1 MSIISYKEYK
11 IANDKDYFVKN
22 NMLLEMAQLNDV
34 STLPVYFDDDDIEFL
49 SSFPTP
55 LWSMALYQRYEI
67 FLRKALF
74 ERCEQRINVEHAIYD
89 EYVRIIKDFGK
100 KKYLNTTKK
109 EIEINFE
116 SIKNLEETKNLNISD
131 EEINKIDKQ
140 IILDWIDNT
149 VLVKK
154 HNEEK
159 DLEPIKTED
168 NKQFFELSKTHYITS
183 SIKGK
188 VGKNKICEKCK
199 GKGSIESDEESE
211 RCNLCYGTGKIFVNP
226 IEFEWDGKKFVTTQQ
241 QNTIKNISLNEKIIE
256 ITYDENYKNSIE
268 GMTIVITYDYNT
280 FNEEAIKDFAQ
291 LETYNIIKKNM
302 PFPVKSN
309 DFDPDKEDDY
319 DFSSIETS
327 SRLLAGKIRAKS
339 FIIRLI
345 AKLEQDNNEPHFKGS
360 GLENSEGQYGYDL
373 SGGFDPNKRCS
384 KESAITGFLFPQKDT
399 ISTSIKE
406 FLSDNHHEY
415 YGKTHE
421 FKNYKDCLGKIQ
433 LKQGEMIWVKSPDI
447 VILMK
452 YHKKKLYNDNSN
464 IGTTKYK
471 NINVIFKFIE
481 NETSEN
487 IKNMKEELI
496 EEYGKE
502 AYEDSIK
509 KLKNLHDIKVNLK
522 YTETERKQKF
532 ETIKDDNAKSKF
544 KFAEEKEVSYG
555 PVMGIKK
562 GALGDTDHLEGIKS
576 LIQSRV
582 YTALRNSSHNGN
594 DENFSFEYFTNRVKS
609 KYNLPIHPIDDWEDI
624 NKKSTNG
631 QKNIYIKKLLENNDT
646 ITDANDKKEIENY
659 LNKYDGSTENTII
672 AIKELLKNG
681 RNIFGIIANKIAN
694 TIIRE
699 LIKDKKISIPHQK
712 NKHLDHPAKSHVTH
726 HELSGKNWKGGNIVL
741 PSQMKSIKYINEKG
755 EVEERKLNVA
765 LVLPSQP
772 HRPFKSKDDYKYGK
786 DDEFKDNTIYK
797 SDEEKRSG
805 HYGERELV
813 SREDHEMGGS
823 QLLGART
830 PGLKLNSNEKP
841 QQTYPK
847 GTPQYIQ
854 AYKSIN
860 ERSDMVHTPVKDM
873 KISNIEEVKEAI
885 GKNKQK
891 DYYNIDE
898 ETERPIY
905 IETICK
911 VFKKIHGSREK
922 IAICFEKLLNYL
934 EEQVRNNLRNKMISY
949 KEEILDPNDKEKEKK
964 IKKARNTFKKW
975 LFFKLKSKVQEH
987 NVCENDDT
995 GSRRL
1000 SPFKGEVGKT
1010 VNNTGGDEGNREQ
1023 EDTLPGDETATKDL
1037 YKAFTNEVEGKKD
1050 PIENLKTKRK
1060 ITDVRKDLQN
1070 DKTIDGEF
1078 VKKAITH
1085 IENNF
1090 KNIYSIGIERDELI
1104 NKAMSLANDYLKS
1117 DKLFNGYSNRFYKKV
1132 ESRIKNF
1139 CTEYLD
1145 ELINELKNDIDPEPI
1160 TTTNIAPEPI
1170 MTTNI
1175 APEPIMTTPEPTTTI
1190 TTTTTPPPRKS
1201 IRDYAKKKIN

>member
-22 NMLLEMAQLNDV
+22 NMLLEMAQLDDV

-55 LWSMALYQRYEI
+55 LWSMALYQRYNT
-67 FLRKALF
+67 FLRNALF
-74 ERCEQRINVEHAIYD
+74 ERCKQRLNVEHAIYN
-89 EYVRIIKDFGK
+89 EYTRIIKDFGK
-100 KKYLNTTKK
+100 KIYSNTTKK

-116 SIKNLEETKNLNISD
+116 SIKNLEKTKNLNISD
-131 EEINKIDKQ
+131 EDINKTDKQ

-154 HNEEK
+154 QNEEN
-159 DLEPIKTED
+159 LESIKTED

-183 SIKGK
+183 SIKVK
-188 VGKNKICEKCK
+188 VEKNKICEKCQ
-199 GKGSIESDEESE
+199 GSGSIESDDESE
-211 RCNLCYGTGKIFVNP
+211 RCNLCYGTGKISVNP
-226 IEFEWDGKKFVTTQQ
+226 IEFKWDGKKFVTTQQ

-268 GMTIVITYDYNT
+268 GTTIVITYDYNT
-280 FNEEAIKDFAQ
+280 FDEESIKDFAQ
-291 LETYNIIKKNM
+291 LETYNIIKKYM

-309 DFDPDKEDDY
+309 NFDPEKEDDY
-319 DFSSIETS
+319 DFSSIEVS
-327 SRLLAGKIRAKS
+327 SERLAGKIRAKS

-360 GLENSEGQYGYDL
+360 GLEGSEGQYGYDL
-373 SGGFDPNKRCS
+373 SGGFNPNKRCS
-384 KESAITGFLFPQKDT
+384 KESAITGFLVPQKDT

-421 FKNYKDCLGKIQ
+421 FKNYEDCLG
-433 LKQGEMIWVKSPDI
+433 EMKVISEQRIWVKSPDI

-452 YHKKKLYNDNSN
+452 YHKKELYNDF
-464 IGTTKYK
+464 K
-471 NINVIFKFIE
+471 NINVIFKFIK

-496 EEYGKE
+496 KEYGKE

-509 KLKNLHDIKVNLK
+509 KLKNLHDIKVNVE

-532 ETIKDDNAKSKF
+532 ETIKDDNIKSKF

-555 PVMGIKK
+555 PIMGIKK

-582 YTALRNSSHNGN
+582 YNALRNSINSGN
-594 DENFSFEYFTNRVKS
+594 DETFSFKYFTNGVES
-609 KYNLPIHPIDDWEDI
+609 KYNLPIHPMDDWEDV

-646 ITDANDKKEIENY
+646 ITDTNHKEKIKTYLYEYDNND
-659 LNKYDGSTENTII
+659 TII
-672 AIKELLKNG
+672 AIKTFSSKG

-694 TIIRE
+694 KIMKE

-712 NKHLDHPAKSHVTH
+712 NKYLDHPAKSHVTH

-741 PSQMKSIKYINEKG
+741 PNQMKSIKYINEKG

-765 LVLPSQP
+765 LVLPSHP
-772 HRPFKSKDDYKYGK
+772 HRPFKSGDDYEYEK
-786 DDEFKDNTIYK
+786 DDEFKDNTIY
-797 SDEEKRSG
+797 SDEEEKRTG
-805 HYGERELV
+805 HYGDRAKVTSEEN
-813 SREDHEMGGS
+813 EMGGS
-823 QLLGART
+823 QLPGART
-830 PGLKLNSNEKP
+830 PGLKLNSNDKP
-841 QQTYPK
+841 KQTYPK

-860 ERSDMVHTPVKDM
+860 ERSDMVYTPIIDM
-873 KISNIEEVKEAI
+873 GISNIKEVKEAI
-885 GKNKQK
+885 KKYKKENN
-891 DYYNIDE
+891 YNIDDE
-898 ETERPIY
+898 RERPIY
-905 IETICK
+905 IEAICE
-911 VFKKIHGSREK
+911 VFKSIHGSREK
-922 IAICFEKLLNYL
+922 IAICFETFLNYL
-934 EEQVRNNLRNKMISY
+934 EEQVRNNLRNKMVAY
-949 KEEILDPNDKEKEKK
+949 KEEILDPNDKEKEKE

-975 LFFKLKSKVQEH
+975 LKGKLKSKVAEH

-1000 SPFKGEVGKT
+1000 SPFKGEVGKI

-1023 EDTLPGDETATKDL
+1023 EELLPGDKTATTDL
-1037 YKAFTNEVEGKKD
+1037 YKAFADEGKEVKGG
-1050 PIENLKTKRK
+1050 ENLQRKRK
-1060 ITDVRKDLQN
+1060 ITDARKDLEN
-1070 DKTIDGEF
+1070 DKTPNGEF
-1078 VKKAITH
+1078 ARMAILH
-1085 IENNF
+1085 IEDNF
-1090 KNIYSIGIERDELI
+1090 KNIYSIGIERNELI
-1104 NKAMSLANDYLKS
+1104 NKAMSLGNDYLKS
-1117 DKLFNGYSNRFYKKV
+1117 NELFNGYSDIFYENV
-1132 ESRIKNF
+1132 ESKIKNILF
-1139 CTEYLD
+1139 NTEFLD
-1145 ELINELKNDIDPEPI
+1145 ELIGVLKKKNNIAPEPI

-1175 APEPIMTTPEPTTTI
+1175 APEPITTTPEPTTTI

-1201 IRDYAKKKIN
+1201 IRDYAKKNKN